1 MIMRD
6 QIATVFGV
14 GFTIYMPGT
23 AASLLSLSFA
33 ILLVSLVGY
42 WLVWILTVGLLILGF
57 RACAAYADRY
67 GVWDPQECVIDE
79 FAAVFLIACF
89 MPLFLP
95 SWFTALVVYRI
106 FDIWKPWPIPEA
118 EKLME
123 AGPRIMLDD
132 IMAAIPA
139 IAAGWAVY
147 FISLLLIG
155 F

>member
-23 AASLLSLSFA
+23 AASLLALSLG
-33 ILLVSLVGY
+33 ILTVSLFGY
-42 WLVWILTVGLLILGF
+42 WLVWLLTLALILIGF
-57 RACAAYADRY
+57 RASAEYASRYAA
-67 GVWDPQECVIDE
+67 WDPQECVIDE

-95 SWFTALVVYRI
+95 SWFAALIVFRI
-106 FDIWKPWPIPEA
+106 FDIWKPWPIPEV

-123 AGPRIMLDD
+123 AGPRIMMDD
-132 IMAAIPA
+132 ILAAIPA

-147 FISLLLIG
+147 FISLLFIG
-155 F
+155 I